1 MNVIIAGA
9 GEVGIYI
16 AEKVTA
22 ESHDVTIIEIDP
34 AKVREISNTLD
45 VNVIP
50 GNASSVQ
57 ILKKAMV
64 QHCDLFLSLTNNE
77 EVNIVS
83 ASIANRLGAKK
94 TIARFDNTDFRKT
107 SEFSYQSHFGI
118 NEMFSSKMFASLEMD
133 SFIRNPGS
141 LAIEHFAQGTVIMR
155 QVIIDENS
163 RYIEKEVSKLDMP
176 KDVKIACITRD
187 GRLIIPKGDTLL
199 KAGDS
204 ILLIGETEKIN
215 KFQKNFKWGKADTRK
230 IVILGGGR
238 ITLNLARRLNSKL
251 FRLSIIERDPWRC
264 ERLSAELPYA
274 TVLQGDGTKLELL
287 MEEHVETADF
297 FIAATANDEINI
309 MSVLQVKK
317 LGVKKTAVLIHKP
330 DFVHLIEDLGID
342 HAVSPRAIMARE
354 ILTILKKGKEF
365 SLADMGD
372 GEVQILEL
380 HLKNINMTKHR
391 LKEISS
397 PKSPLILLIKRQGK
411 LIIPSGETMLELDDV
426 LLMICKLSDKKKT
439 IRLFGK

>member
-9 GEVGIYI
+9 GEVGVYI

-34 AKVREISNTLD
+34 EKVREISNTLD

-64 QHCDLFLSLTNNE
+64 QNCDLFLSLTNNE

-118 NEMFSSKMFASLEMD
+118 NEMFSSEMFASLEMD

-163 RYIEKEVSKLDMP
+163 RYTEKEVSKLDML
-176 KDVKIACITRD
+176 KDVKIVCITRD
-187 GRLIIPKGDTLL
+187 GKLIIPKGETLL
-199 KAGDS
+199 KARDS

-215 KFQKNFKWGKADTRK
+215 EFQK
-230 IVILGGGR
+230 
-238 ITLNLARRLNSKL
+238 KL
-251 FRLSIIERDPWRC
+251 
-264 ERLSAELPYA
+264 
-274 TVLQGDGTKLELL
+274 
-287 MEEHVETADF
+287 
-297 FIAATANDEINI
+297 
-309 MSVLQVKK
+309 
-317 LGVKKTAVLIHKP
+317 
-330 DFVHLIEDLGID
+330 
-342 HAVSPRAIMARE
+342 
-354 ILTILKKGKEF
+354 
-365 SLADMGD
+365 
-372 GEVQILEL
+372 
-380 HLKNINMTKHR
+380 
-391 LKEISS
+391 
-397 PKSPLILLIKRQGK
+397 
-411 LIIPSGETMLELDDV
+411 
-426 LLMICKLSDKKKT
+426 
-439 IRLFGK
+439 

>member
-9 GEVGIYI
+9 GEVGTYI

-22 ESHDVTIIEIDP
+22 ESHDVTIIEVDP

-45 VNVIP
+45 VNVVP

-64 QHCDLFLSLTNNE
+64 QNCDLFLSLTNNE

-83 ASIANRLGAKK
+83 ASIAKRLGARK
-94 TIARFDNTDFRKT
+94 TMARFDNTDFRKT

-155 QVIIDENS
+155 QVIVDENS
-163 RYIEKEVSKLDMP
+163 KYTEKEVSKLDMP

-187 GRLIIPKGDTLL
+187 GKLIIPKGDTLL
-199 KAGDS
+199 KAGDLV
-204 ILLIGETEKIN
+204 LLIGETEKIN
-215 KFQKNFKWGKADTRK
+215 NFQRNFKWGKVDTRK

-251 FRLSIIERDPWRC
+251 FRLSIIERDPRRC
-264 ERLSAELPYA
+264 ERLSSELPYA
-274 TVLQGDGTKLELL
+274 TILQGDGTKLELL
-287 MEEHVETADF
+287 MEEHVETADY

-354 ILTILKKGKEF
+354 VLTILEKGKEF

-380 HLKNINMTKHR
+380 HLKNKDMTKR
-391 LKEISS
+391 TLKEIPSS
-397 PKSPLILLIKRQGK
+397 QSLLILLIKRQGK
-411 LIIPSGETMLELDDV
+411 LIIPSGDTKLESDDV
-426 LLMICKLSDKKKT
+426 LLMICKSSDKKKT

>member
-64 QHCDLFLSLTNNE
+64 QNCDLFLSLTNNE

-118 NEMFSSKMFASLEMD
+118 NEMFSSEMFASLEMD

-163 RYIEKEVSKLDMP
+163 RYTEKEVSKLDMP

-215 KFQKNFKWGKADTRK
+215 KFQRNFKWGKVDTRK

-264 ERLSAELPYA
+264 ERLSSELPYA

-309 MSVLQVKK
+309 MS
-317 LGVKKTAVLIHKP
+317 
-330 DFVHLIEDLGID
+330 
-342 HAVSPRAIMARE
+342 
-354 ILTILKKGKEF
+354 
-365 SLADMGD
+365 
-372 GEVQILEL
+372 
-380 HLKNINMTKHR
+380 
-391 LKEISS
+391 
-397 PKSPLILLIKRQGK
+397 
-411 LIIPSGETMLELDDV
+411 
-426 LLMICKLSDKKKT
+426 
-439 IRLFGK
+439 

>member
-16 AEKVTA
+16 AEKITA
-22 ESHDVTIIEIDP
+22 EAHDVTIIETDP
-34 AKVREISNTLD
+34 AKVAGISNTLD
-45 VNVIP
+45 VNVIS

-64 QHCDLFLSLTNNE
+64 QNCDLFLSLTNNE

-141 LAIEHFAQGTVIMR
+141 LAIEHFAQGMVIMR
-155 QVIIDENS
+155 RVIVDENS
-163 RYIEKEVSKLDMP
+163 IYTEKEVSKLDMP
-176 KDVKIACITRD
+176 EDVKIACITRD
-187 GRLIIPKGDTLL
+187 GKLIIPKGDTLL

-215 KFQKNFKWGKADTRK
+215 KFQRNFKWGKADTRK

-238 ITLNLARRLNSKL
+238 ITLNLARRLNSRL
-251 FRLSIIERDPWRC
+251 FRLSIIERDPRRC
-264 ERLSAELPYA
+264 ERLSSELPYA

-309 MSVLQVKK
+309 MSALQVKK
-317 LGVKKTAVLIHKP
+317 LGVKKTVVLIHKP
-330 DFVHLIEDLGID
+330 DFVHLIEGLGID

-354 ILTILKKGKEF
+354 VLTILKKGKEF

-391 LKEISS
+391 LKEIPSS
-397 PKSPLILLIKRQGK
+397 KSPLILLIKRQGK